1 MCSCDGN
8 SYGHRTFLCLVSRRR
23 LLQENSSNKIFHQ
36 ESSFY
41 FCKRPNRYGP
51 TIFSMPFPALTIQDV
66 KKVFGT
72 RKLVL
77 KIPGPTSRHSGDI
90 RICARVHTC
99 RLNFHKLQSYHASA
113 IIDDARAPTP
123 ERMTHR
129 VDGRALHKE
138 RARRQESQERQQ
150 TILKQRYRFI

>member
-8 SYGHRTFLCLVSRRR
+8 SYGHRTFICLVSRRR
-23 LLQENSSNKIFHQ
+23 LLQENSSNKMFHQ

-41 FCKRPNRYGP
+41 FCTRPNRYGA
-51 TIFSMPFPALTIQDV
+51 TIFSLPFPALTTGCQKSFWDE
-66 KKVFGT
+66 KTCFKDT
-72 RKLVL
+72 WS
-77 KIPGPTSRHSGDI
+77 TSRYSGDI
-90 RICARVHTC
+90 RICARVHIC

-113 IIDDARAPTP
+113 IIDDAP

-138 RARRQESQERQQ
+138 RACVQESQERQQ